1 MYANRFR
8 VLAIGIIAYGA
19 LAGATRGD
27 DPTTPRAERLRFDA
41 SKDAWSELPT
51 PQPGT
56 VDGDLAIARAFYAD
70 KAYRAAR
77 KTIRAWNKEYGE
89 SSEHYPAALLLD
101 AQIEKALGHY
111 DAAYDILIQL
121 LEEFRRS
128 ESGRE
133 AVVEMFNIAEVYLGG
148 VRRKFLGMR
157 LLNATDFAIQI
168 LDDIATQYPDTG
180 IAEQALKTKADFF
193 HDKGDFGLA
202 ELEYGQLVRAH
213 PNGRYDRYAQ
223 RRVADSALA
232 SFGGV
237 LFDERP
243 LIEAEERYRSY
254 AARYPGLAEQEGIG
268 LILAEV
274 REKRAA
280 KEFEIGAYYQR
291 TRHPKA
297 AAYYYQSTISHWPD
311 TISATKAARANASL
325 AGLERDATIKVIE
338 SAGTTNG
345 DEKK

>member
-1 MYANRFR
+1 MCINQFRF
-8 VLAIGIIAYGA
+8 LAVGVAVCGA
-19 LAGATRGD
+19 LAGAAHGADRA
-27 DPTTPRAERLRFDA
+27 TPKAERLRFDA
-41 SKDAWSELPT
+41 SEGVWIELPT
-51 PQPGT
+51 PQAGT
-56 VDGDLAIARAFYAD
+56 VDGDLAIARALYAD
-70 KAYRAAR
+70 KAYKAAR
-77 KTIRAWNKEYGE
+77 KTIRAWLKDYGE
-89 SSEHYPAALLLD
+89 SSAHHPAALLLA
-101 AQIEKALGHY
+101 AQIEKAMRHY
-111 DAAYDILIQL
+111 DAAYNILSQL

-128 ESGRE
+128 QPAGE

-157 LLNATDFAIQI
+157 LLNATDFAIEI
-168 LDDIATQYPDTG
+168 LDDIANQYPDAV
-180 IAEQALKTKADFF
+180 IAEQALKTKADYF
-193 HDKGDFGLA
+193 HDKGDFSLA
-202 ELEYGQLVRAH
+202 ELEYGQLVRAY

-268 LILAEV
+268 LILGEV

-291 TRHPKA
+291 TRHPRA
-297 AAYYYQSTISHWPD
+297 AAYYYRSTITNWPD
-311 TISATKAARANASL
+311 SIAATKAARAKASL
-325 AGLERDATIKVIE
+325 AGLERDATIKAIE
-338 SAGTTNG
+338 SAGKTDG
-345 DEKK
+345 GEQK